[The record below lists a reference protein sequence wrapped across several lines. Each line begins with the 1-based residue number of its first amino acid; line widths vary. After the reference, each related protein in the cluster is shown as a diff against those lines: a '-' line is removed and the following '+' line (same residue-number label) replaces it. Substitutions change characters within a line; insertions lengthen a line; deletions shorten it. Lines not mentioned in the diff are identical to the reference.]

1 MYLPYEN
8 FEQNVKATST
18 SNWQL
23 NATETP
29 PGVNPHHLLPPPP
42 QSYFPQRPIISTF
55 NNAHQINPPPY
66 FRPQNQSYEKFKKNK
81 RGFIRHN
88 DFTNNQYVYTPD
100 QNFKNN
106 NYSASPRFNS
116 TVNSGQHQIWHA
128 PNNNNNYPNWPIAN
142 STECQYAPKHFDRQ
156 NRQIFPPGTQPYP
169 IHHFSQQ
176 YSHHLVPNSPRPQR
190 PNNYQFF
197 ASQQPVQHLYQHG
210 SQPND
215 FHQAIIPQFPTPS
228 LDNNNENVENFEN
241 ITQTKKNKKN
251 KKKKIIE
258 FSKNNNQIVPS
269 SSEFIKQNDTESKKR
284 IRPSDNVK
292 SSIIPLSNESLTKSF
307 HTYENDGRKLFT
319 KKKIVNK
326 IEINLKERASKDRI
340 SRLNC
345 SSSKS
350 FLPDDENHE
359 VFGIKKKIKLDMEI
373 DSIPSVQDSI
383 STENTQI
390 PSHDNAEILSSSISI
405 ISEVISDSYN
415 SAIDPSESLIFD
427 DSISQ
432 NENSTRRDSG
442 VACDNM
448 ELDDM
453 VIKEKDI
460 NDPPITISNA
470 ILENS
475 NYNSNSIINN
485 SETINDIVVS
495 NVLSSNVN
503 EKMIMESDLS
513 KFTKLIPDSSLNN
526 NLLNPNNEFK
536 ENSLVLEISTTS
548 ILSPIIRNESTN
560 IINIVSNSDNEN
572 CLMLIDNEIQREKDE
587 KTNYQS
593 KLSYNL
599 DIPIVNETSKDLVTT
614 SNVIQDELAIPIDKK
629 VGDDLKEDFPIENLP
644 DNAFEVT
651 NNSDDIKSP
660 EDSFIIV
667 DDLPEFEDSD
677 IKLTGNE
684 NPDVDSTSELTNSF
698 SNMDFS
704 YTCRNKQRFAKLIE
718 ESIEEIREDNESPN
732 RSSKSSTTNEKDKF
746 VGTIFTRRGIKDLS
760 FAKFEGYSINQR
772 VKVLNVDSIWYPG
785 TIIAMDK
792 TKVRVRFDGWDAKYD
807 EWVSKDS
814 RRLRVMSD
822 EEILEIQNSSQND
835 YEVIKQHFIFDNKI
849 EKQETM
855 STTTDT
861 EDPQTDPLK
870 SENTKK
876 KTTKKQTNLNNNTK
890 KVRGSPKVQSLQAKK
905 SIDRKQKKNN
915 SRSKSPT
922 NVCKKQCNSCES
934 TSDKLE
940 KVGALELCTK
950 CVPLFA
956 PQLTRVKAF
965 AHEFTLDQKVQVL
978 NIDKIW
984 YPARIIKV
992 EKSKVKVHF
1001 DGWGKRFDE
1010 WISVE
1015 SRRLKTLSENEVNQI
1030 QKENNLSDDSDSKQD
1045 KFNQDHNQTKD
1056 STSECPPKSIN
1067 DKPKKECQPK
1077 SIDDKP
1083 KKECPPK
1090 SFNLNDKPK
1099 KDSICSRDNDKERQ
1113 LNTYKLK
1120 EILGSDSE
1128 SLSSVPD
1135 SDSDS
1140 LSSCSESIL
1149 SSSSSLSVS
1158 ESNFNSLSSSSDDEF
1173 VKMPKI
1179 KRTIRRNKKAPIR
1192 KKSLQSSKE
1201 KICESCKIMH
1211 LNVQRVGS
1219 LDLCTYCRSLFGDD
1233 TTFRFKRGGQYGF
1246 ELHKRVKVLSRDG
1259 EWYPATMIDVDDGRI
1274 RVHFDGWSD
1283 YFDEWIPAGSQRM
1296 RDMTL
1301 EETLEAQKALEQ
1313 LDKETLEQREIIYKP
1328 QKRRRSNLKRT
1339 IQSSS
1344 VVTPSNVASK
1354 STDSTE
1360 TANNKACVDLGLPGQ
1375 QSDHSTDSII
1385 SFDWN
1390 EYYFGRDTRR
1400 SLRNDKLLSNS
1411 DVLAKLKSRFK
1422 PGNQIEVRDRLKEWV
1437 PATIIETKG
1446 CRVLIHYDDV
1456 PAFYDEWIDISS
1468 ERLREKCTKNEAN
1481 ETAQNAKSTSTSL
1494 ESKKDLKKKKDKAE
1508 NDDYRLEFVVNGAL
1522 NGRLI
1527 TADDKWCIY
1536 CNQCNVVIKQFRYY
1550 CTYCESPSEGND
1562 YKSFELCVWC
1572 FAHQFPNYHEHPRC
1586 SFAVQSVIDDEAIK
1600 MSSKG
1605 EVVKT
1610 FDRDVFDTTYKEP
1623 KLDLMGNEVPLE
1635 TDMGYLYLQAWN
1647 MRKIC
1652 GFCNDDDPNQ
1662 LGGFIAP
1669 YPFVSNTYTRH
1680 GEKQKTFWSH
1690 HACAKYSPEVF
1701 VTKSNEWYN
1710 VTLAWKRGR
1719 SMKCG
1724 KCKERGATIGCFEPK
1739 CAKSYH
1745 LSCTDKPLSHFEM
1758 GVIFYCPTHEAR
1770 YLQKELYNEV
1780 YRCDV
1785 CSCELQEDKW
1795 KTCRPCESNFFSSFD
1810 LCLQCF
1816 EEKFPEHEHNKD
1828 EFEETSVKKIK
1839 DAQITKQATLAVANQ
1854 KARSAGMRKKSKNSQ
1869 QNKGG
1874 RIQCSYCWAE
1884 ESSRW
1889 RKGYNGVLMCE
1900 DCFELVLVNNNTGE
1914 SQEKDKL
1921 LVTSEDYSYQ
1931 PYLTRNFCSDKKF
1944 DDFESQAMY
1953 LDSYEPVENQL
1964 FSLSFDSSY
1973 FDIPGRA
1980 PRWATH
1986 SGTDYHGTWL
1996 PQTVR
2001 RALLRFTNK
2010 NGKVLSN
2017 FLGRGTDAIES
2028 FLLGRRL
2035 VGIDINPAAVALSQ
2049 RNCSFS
2055 IPPNRGI
2062 TAEHRPIILQADSR
2076 NLSGPMFED
2085 ESFDHILS
2093 HPPYKNCVE
2102 YSTHIDG
2109 DLSRFANSKEFAIE
2123 MSKVIDE
2130 SWRLLKPGRR
2140 VTLGIGDNREH
2151 CFYVPVSFNLF
2162 RQYIDQGFEL
2172 EELVAKR
2179 QRYCQAFGLGTY
2191 LCVQYDFL
2199 MFTHEF
2205 IATFKKV
2212 DKAHND
2218 RMLVTPDESTLS
2230 GTVTFSRNLREI
2242 PVLPI
2247 ARKSVVMGTT
2257 WTFKPTSTHSFVQL
2271 CTSRMVERFGRDFA
2285 NWEEIQIKFN
2295 NMEANNTAN
2304 DNSSHK
2310 LTKSEDQTDSEEE
2323 NMPEYERIRQK
2334 RIKEN
2339 QKMLLSLGLKC
2350 DLGETSDDIS
2360 HLEKILHS
2368 MPLPPPVPTA
2378 LIVVPHIPNNILTSQ
2393 IIPIYRTAIKHL
2405 AKEAYERLPPSGF
2418 FVIGGQDVRTSDNK
2432 LWPLSMLFM
2441 EDVNN
2446 SVGED
2451 KMPLKELVVT
2461 VPEGYAKD
2469 KKKITKKEDYIEE
2482 HCILD
2487 EDDKIEHLPIV
2498 HACYLIFMKLR

>member
-1 MYLPYEN
+1 MDQMKFDSVTRRGNPFNKVKTMYLPYEN
-8 FEQNVKATST
+8 FEQNAEATSP

-23 NATETP
+23 NRNEIP

-42 QSYFPQRPIISTF
+42 QNYLPQRPIVSTF
-55 NNAHQINPPPY
+55 NNAHQINHPLY
-66 FRPQNQSYEKFKKNK
+66 FRPPNQLHDKFKKNK

-88 DFTNNQYVYTPD
+88 EVTNNQYAYTTD
-100 QNFKNN
+100 QNLKNN
-106 NYSASPRFNS
+106 NYSASPRFNLHPGYQ
-116 TVNSGQHQIWHA
+116 TWHA
-128 PNNNNNYPNWPIAN
+128 PNNNNNSHWPIAN
-142 STECQYAPKHFDRQ
+142 STGCQHAPKQFDRQ
-156 NRQIFPPGTQPYP
+156 NRQMFPPGTQPYP
-169 IHHFSQQ
+169 IYHFSQQ
-176 YSHHLVPNSPRPQR
+176 YSHHLVPNYPYPQQ
-190 PNNYQFF
+190 PNNCQYF
-197 ASQQPVQHLYQHG
+197 ASQRPPQHFYQHG
-210 SQPND
+210 TQSND
-215 FHQAIIPQFPTPS
+215 FHQVINPQSST
-228 LDNNNENVENFEN
+228 DNNNENVENVEN
-241 ITQTKKNKKN
+241 ITQAKKCKRN
-251 KKKKIIE
+251 KKKKVVE
-258 FSKNNNQIVPS
+258 HSKNSINIANDQIVPKA
-269 SSEFIKQNDTESKKR
+269 SSEFIKQNDSESKKR
-284 IRPSDNVK
+284 IRPSDR
-292 SSIIPLSNESLTKSF
+292 SSIIPLSNDSLTKSF

-326 IEINLKERASKDRI
+326 IEINLKERVNKDKI
-340 SRLNC
+340 NRLNNN
-345 SSSKS
+345 SSKS
-350 FLPDDENHE
+350 YIADDENYE
-359 VFGIKKKIKLDMEI
+359 VFGIKKKIKLDAEI
-373 DSIPSVQDSI
+373 DSNSSVHDTT
-383 STENTQI
+383 STENIQI
-390 PSHDNAEILSSSISI
+390 LSQANTDVLSSSISN
-405 ISEVISDSYN
+405 ISAVIDDSYSN
-415 SAIDPSESLIFD
+415 IIDPSKSIIFD
-427 DSISQ
+427 DSLSQ
-432 NENSTRRDSG
+432 NENSNRRDSG

-460 NDPPITISNA
+460 NDPPITISNPV
-470 ILENS
+470 LENS
-475 NYNSNSIINN
+475 YYNSNPIINN
-485 SETINDIVVS
+485 SKTINDLVVPNLVSSDANAKIV
-495 NVLSSNVN
+495 
-503 EKMIMESDLS
+503 MESKL
-513 KFTKLIPDSSLNN
+513 TKYINN
-526 NLLNPNNEFK
+526 NLLNSNNEFQ
-536 ENSLVLEISTTS
+536 ENLFVSSNPTPEISETLN
-548 ILSPIIRNESTN
+548 LSSIIRKESTN
-560 IINIVSNSDNEN
+560 IISNSE
-572 CLMLIDNEIQREKDE
+572 NEIQQEKDE
-587 KTNYQS
+587 KISNQS
-593 KLSYNL
+593 KLSYES
-599 DIPIVNETSKDLVTT
+599 DTTVVNEHEGLITS
-614 SNVIQDELAIPIDKK
+614 SNATNDDSNIPIDKK
-629 VGDDLKEDFPIENLP
+629 VGDDLKENLP
-644 DNAFEVT
+644 NNYLQESVFEVV
-651 NNSDDIKSP
+651 NNSNDIQSP
-660 EDSFIIV
+660 EIIV
-667 DDLPEFEDSD
+667 DDLPEFEDPD
-677 IKLTGNE
+677 IKLVSNE
-684 NPDVDSTSELTNSF
+684 NQGIDSTAELTNSF
-698 SNMDFS
+698 L
-704 YTCRNKQRFAKLIE
+704 KKE
-718 ESIEEIREDNESPN
+718 ETIQVARDDKKSPN
-732 RSSKSSTTNEKDKF
+732 LPSNNSTKTEKDKDKF
-746 VGTIFTRRGIKDLS
+746 SGTIFTRRSIRDLA
-760 FAKFEGYSINQR
+760 FAKFEGYSMNQR

-792 TKVRVRFDGWDAKYD
+792 TKVRVRYDGWDAKYD
-807 EWVSKDS
+807 EWVPNDS

-822 EEILEIQNSSQND
+822 EEILEIQQNSSQNNH
-835 YEVIKQHFIFDNKI
+835 EMIKQCLIFDDKI
-849 EKQETM
+849 EKRESI

-861 EDPQTDPLK
+861 EDHQTGFSK
-870 SENTKK
+870 RTKK
-876 KTTKKQTNLNNNTK
+876 RSTKKQTSSGDNTK
-890 KVRGSPKVQSLQAKK
+890 KVRDSPKIQLSQIKK

-915 SRSKSPT
+915 SRPKSPT
-922 NVCKKQCNSCES
+922 NVDKKKCNSCENIF
-934 TSDKLE
+934 DKLE
-940 KVGALELCTK
+940 RVGALELCTK

-965 AHEFTLDQKVQVL
+965 AHDFTLDQKVQVL

-984 YPARIIKV
+984 YPARIVSV
-992 EKSKVKVHF
+992 EKSRVQVHY
-1001 DGWGKRFDE
+1001 DGWGKKFDE

-1015 SRRLKTLSENEVNQI
+1015 SRRLKALSEDEVNEV
-1030 QKENNLSDDSDSKQD
+1030 QKENNLSDDAGNRQN
-1045 KFNQDHNQTKD
+1045 KFNKDQNQTKA
-1056 STSECPPKSIN
+1056 STSEDSPKFIISA
-1067 DKPKKECQPK
+1067 
-1077 SIDDKP
+1077 DDK
-1083 KKECPPK
+1083 
-1090 SFNLNDKPK
+1090 LK
-1099 KDSICSRDNDKERQ
+1099 KDSVRSRDVDKERQ

-1128 SLSSVPD
+1128 SLSSAPD

-1140 LSSCSESIL
+1140 LSSCPESIS
-1149 SSSSSLSVS
+1149 SSSSSLSAS
-1158 ESNFNSLSSSSDDEF
+1158 ESNYNSLSGSSDDEF
-1173 VKMPKI
+1173 EVKMPKI
-1179 KRTIRRNKKAPIR
+1179 KRTIRHNKRAPIR
-1192 KKSLQSSKE
+1192 KRILQSSKE
-1201 KICESCKIMH
+1201 KICESCKITH
-1211 LNVQRVGS
+1211 LNVQRIGS

-1233 TTFRFKRGGQYGF
+1233 ATFRFKRGGQYGF

-1259 EWYPATMIDVDDGRI
+1259 EWYPATMVDVEDGRI

-1301 EETLEAQKALEQ
+1301 EEIIEAQKALEQ
-1313 LDKETLEQREIIYKP
+1313 LDKETLEQREMIYKP
-1328 QKRRRSNLKRT
+1328 QKRRRNNLKRT
-1339 IQSSS
+1339 VQSSS
-1344 VVTPSNVASK
+1344 SVSPINEVSK
-1354 STDSTE
+1354 SIDST
-1360 TANNKACVDLGLPGQ
+1360 NNKADVDSSLPDQ
-1375 QSDHSTDSII
+1375 QSDHSTDSVI

-1422 PGNQIEVRDRLKEWV
+1422 SGNQIEVRDRLKEWV

-1468 ERLREKCTKNEAN
+1468 ERLREKCTKNETKEVAKN
-1481 ETAQNAKSTSTSL
+1481 IRSATASL
-1494 ESKKDLKKKKDKAE
+1494 ESKKDLKKKKDKTE

-1610 FDRDVFDTTYKEP
+1610 FERDVFDTTYKEP
-1623 KLDLMGNEVPLE
+1623 EFDLTSNEVPLD

-1647 MRKIC
+1647 LRKIC

-1690 HACAKYSPEVF
+1690 YACAKYSPEVF
-1701 VTKSNEWYN
+1701 FTKSNEWYN

-1758 GVIFYCPTHEAR
+1758 GVIFYCPSHEAR

-1795 KTCRPCESNFFSSFD
+1795 MTCRPCESNFFSSFD

-1816 EEKFPEHEHNKD
+1816 EVKFPEHEHNKD

-1854 KARSAGMRKKSKNSQ
+1854 KARNAGIRKKSKNSL

-1900 DCFELVLVNNNTGE
+1900 DCFELVLVNNNSGE
-1914 SQEKDKL
+1914 PQEKDKL

-2001 RALLRFTNK
+2001 RALLRFTKK
-2010 NGKVLSN
+2010 NGRVLSN

-2035 VGIDINPAAVALSQ
+2035 VGVDINPAAVALSQ
-2049 RNCSFS
+2049 RNCSFA
-2055 IPPNRGI
+2055 IPPNRDI

-2076 NLSGPMFED
+2076 NFSGPMFED

-2109 DLSRFANSKEFAIE
+2109 DLSRFANSKEFATE

-2212 DKAHND
+2212 DKAHNN

-2230 GTVTFSRNLREI
+2230 GTVIFSRNLREI

-2257 WTFKPTSTHSFVQL
+2257 WTFKPTPTHSFVQL

-2295 NMEANNTAN
+2295 NLEPNNIAN
-2304 DNSSHK
+2304 DNSSDK
-2310 LTKSEDQTDSEEE
+2310 LTKFEDQIDNEEDD
-2323 NMPEYERIRQK
+2323 MPEYERIRQK

-2360 HLEKILHS
+2360 HLEKILH
-2368 MPLPPPVPTA
+2368 T
-2378 LIVVPHIPNNILTSQ
+2378 
-2393 IIPIYRTAIKHL
+2393 IKHL

-2482 HCILD
+2482 QCILD
-2487 EDDKIEHLPIV
+2487 EDKIEHLSIV